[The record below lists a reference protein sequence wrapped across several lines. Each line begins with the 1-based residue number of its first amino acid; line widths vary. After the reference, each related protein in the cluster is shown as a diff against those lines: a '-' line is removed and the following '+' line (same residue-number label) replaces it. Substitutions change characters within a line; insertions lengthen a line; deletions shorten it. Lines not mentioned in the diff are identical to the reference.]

1 MKMLPKAQI
10 EVRSVKKNR
19 VTVQSSVVDDVT
31 TADFINVT
39 PNIRVLNSIIK
50 SITVKQQNVDIR
62 NINRILREPE
72 APLPDVTRAVESAST
87 E

>member
-1 MKMLPKAQI
+1 MLPKAQI